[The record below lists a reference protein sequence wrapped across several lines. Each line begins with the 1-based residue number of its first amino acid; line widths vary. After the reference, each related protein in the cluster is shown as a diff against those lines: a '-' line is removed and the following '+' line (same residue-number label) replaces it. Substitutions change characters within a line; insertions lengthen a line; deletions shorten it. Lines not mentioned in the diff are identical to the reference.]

1 MVRRLELWT
10 EIMELNDQGEY
21 VAVEIQPKS
30 DVRTGGIYQIRQ
42 VRWLIVLELLIRTV
56 NTMVPLQSLN
66 EEQRTNLLVP
76 VVSIQVHG
84 LLY

>member
-30 DVRTGGIYQIRQ
+30 DVRTGGIFQIRQ
-42 VRWLIVLELLIRTV
+42 V
-56 NTMVPLQSLN
+56 
-66 EEQRTNLLVP
+66 
-76 VVSIQVHG
+76 G
-84 LLY
+84 LGLWKYVYHM